1 MDDDLSSSTMR
12 STRFPL
18 AASLLLMPLANA
30 ANDAAPTQ
38 FNLWWLPVLLLLVLW
53 LQSVSHAFAA
63 FDTWRYRDDTGEQN
77 EPRLAHFTD
86 HQPTY
91 VAALLVLVYAVFV
104 LIAIVTIGGA
114 LQLLSEAA
122 RWIPLTLGGLI
133 AALLLLVFGELLPRG
148 LVTRYAREIVKYS
161 LPALRPIVSVFAPIA
176 TLATAFSAFALKL
189 FRVDANER
197 TFVTE
202 TELRYLLKSAEETGV
217 LEGEE
222 QDMIQGVI
230 DLDETTVREIMTP
243 RVDVSALHINATYRD
258 VIHVQ
263 RSDGYSRIP
272 VYDES
277 IDNIIGIVYAR
288 DLLDLFEI
296 GIDLDQPMTP
306 LITPVELV
314 PESLSVRSMLN
325 QMRQKKNHF
334 AVVIDEFGG
343 TAGVVTLE
351 DVIEEITGEIHDE
364 YDEEEIPEITHL
376 GNNVY
381 HVLGSTHTE
390 DVSDTIGVEFDPEGD
405 YDTLAGFLI
414 QASGE
419 IPQIGHVLDYGAWRF
434 VVVDADER
442 RVSMIEVRES
452 PVHIPA
458 FDTVTE

>member
-1 MDDDLSSSTMR
+1 MDGDVSSSPAR
-12 STRFPL
+12 LTRFFLTVGMLLTPL
-18 AASLLLMPLANA
+18 GNAASSDVTTHVNM
-30 ANDAAPTQ
+30 
-38 FNLWWLPVLLLLVLW
+38 WWLPVLLIVVLW
-53 LQSVSHAFAA
+53 LQSVSHALVSFE
-63 FDTWRYRDDTGEQN
+63 TWRYHDTEIDN
-77 EPRLAHFTD
+77 DPRLQHFIT
-86 HQPTY
+86 HQPIYT
-91 VAALLVLVYAVFV
+91 AALLVLVYASFV
-104 LIAIVTIGGA
+104 LLTLVTMMGA
-114 LQLLSEAA
+114 AQLLSEAP
-122 RWIPLTLGGLI
+122 RWISISLGGVFTL
-133 AALLLLVFGELLPRG
+133 LLLLVFGELLPRG
-148 LVTRYAREIVKYS
+148 LVTRYAAGIVRYS
-161 LPALRPIVSVFAPIA
+161 LPSLRFFVTILAPIA
-176 TLATAFSAFALKL
+176 RLVTALSALILKL
-189 FRVDANER
+189 FRIDATER

-202 TELRYLLKSAEETGV
+202 TELRHLLKSAEETGV

-222 QDMIQGVI
+222 QEMIKGVI

-243 RVDVSALHINATYRD
+243 RVDVSALHVTATFRD

-263 RSDGYSRIP
+263 RSDGFSRIP
-272 VYDES
+272 VYDDS
-277 IDNIIGIVYAR
+277 IDNIIGLVYAR
-288 DLLDLFEI
+288 DLLDIFEA
-296 GIDLDQPMTP
+296 GIDLDQPLTP
-306 LITPVELV
+306 LLTPVELV

-364 YDEEEIPEITHL
+364 YDEEEVPEITHL

-390 DVSDTIGVEFDPEGD
+390 DVTDTIGVEFDPEGD

-419 IPQIGHVLDYGAWRF
+419 IPQIGHVVDFGQWRF
-434 VVVDADER
+434 IVVDADER